1 MALARE
7 STVSEI
13 FWKIFSF
20 NKTWNIGVIDLTK
33 IFPSYLN
40 SRMSKE
46 RKEKVWAPKFNTA
59 IGVALQKQNDTEK
72 LDSSILENHLQ
83 KEAAKEEYDQ
93 LKKLGGEWS
102 NKYFRFGLKF

>member
-1 MALARE
+1 
-7 STVSEI
+7 
-13 FWKIFSF
+13 
-20 NKTWNIGVIDLTK
+20 
-33 IFPSYLN
+33 
-40 SRMSKE
+40 MSKE

-59 IGVALQKQNDTEK
+59 MGVALQKQNDTEK

-102 NKYFRFGLKF
+102 NKYFRFGLKIKRKSIFQCSQKLFFVQNSLMKFQTLIFELTLSFGKMKMTF